1 LALFAQAT
9 VKARRSFLP
18 LSLPKSRFERTDDV
32 ARQGSGAQQGLR
44 NARSS
49 VCTAHPSQ
57 AKHAFAPRYEGHSI
71 YAPPT
76 PIYEGRSAFAPADP
90 VTIALYGHR
99 GGSCFVTTS
108 PIESVKGI
116 RHWRPVC

>member
-1 LALFAQAT
+1 MYKIVLVGLGVGMFLAALASASA
-9 VKARRSFLP
+9 VDRPMR
-18 LSLPKSRFERTDDV
+18 
-32 ARQGSGAQQGLR
+32 
-44 NARSS
+44 
-49 VCTAHPSQ
+49 H
-57 AKHAFAPRYEGHSI
+57 HPRYEGHSI

-90 VTIALYGHR
+90 VTIALHPS
-99 GGSCFVTTS
+99 GGNCFVTTS

>member
-1 LALFAQAT
+1 MYKIVLVGLGVGMFLAALAPASA
-9 VKARRSFLP
+9 VDRPMR
-18 LSLPKSRFERTDDV
+18 
-32 ARQGSGAQQGLR
+32 
-44 NARSS
+44 
-49 VCTAHPSQ
+49 H
-57 AKHAFAPRYEGHSI
+57 HPRYEGRSI

-76 PIYEGRSAFAPADP
+76 PIYEGRSAFALADP
-90 VTIALYGHR
+90 VTIAPYGHR